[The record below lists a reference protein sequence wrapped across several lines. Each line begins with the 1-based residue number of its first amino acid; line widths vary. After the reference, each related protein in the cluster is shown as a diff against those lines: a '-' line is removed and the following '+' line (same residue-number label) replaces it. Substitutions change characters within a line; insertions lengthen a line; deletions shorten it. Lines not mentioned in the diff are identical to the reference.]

1 MYHLPVLAKES
12 IEALNIQ
19 PDSTIV
25 DATFGGGGH
34 SKLILEELGAE
45 GRLFGFDQ
53 DADALRNSLD
63 DPRFTFVQANFEYL
77 ARFLKLH
84 AVRSVDGILADL
96 GVSSHQLD
104 EGERGFSYRYEAAL
118 DMRMNQQNE
127 QTAATILNTYTQDAL
142 QDIFSRYGEVRN
154 AKTLAQAIVSAKS
167 QQPFQTINDLMVTIE
182 PLIKGQRLRY
192 LSQVFQALRIEV
204 NDEMGVLERFLKNAM
219 KVLKPGGKLVII
231 AYHSLEDRMV
241 KQFLKTGNIDGGIQR
256 DFYGE
261 IFRPFKITTKKA
273 VLPSDEEI
281 RTNSRARSAKMR
293 VGERLEISEESFDW

>member
-1 MYHLPVLAKES
+1 MYHQPVLAKES
-12 IEALNIQ
+12 IGALSIQ
-19 PDSTIV
+19 SNSTIV

-53 DADALRNSLD
+53 DADAVQNSLD
-63 DPRFTFVQANFEYL
+63 DSRFTFVQANFEYL
-77 ARFLKLH
+77 SRFLKLH

-118 DMRMNQQNE
+118 DMRMNQQSE
-127 QTAATILNTYTQDAL
+127 RTAATILNTYTQDAL

-154 AKTLAQAIVSAKS
+154 SKTLAQAIVAAKS
-167 QQPFQTINDLMVTIE
+167 QQPFQTINDLMTTIE

-204 NDEMGVLERFLKNAM
+204 NDEMGVLERFLKEAM

-241 KQFLKTGNIDGGIQR
+241 KQFLKTGNINGDVQR
-256 DFYGE
+256 DFYGA
-261 IFRPFKITTKKA
+261 IFRPFKIITKKA
-273 VLPSDEEI
+273 VLPSDAEI
-281 RTNSRARSAKMR
+281 KGNSRARSAKMR

>member
-1 MYHLPVLAKES
+1 MYHQPVLAKES
-12 IEALNIQ
+12 IAALNIEA
-19 PDSTIV
+19 DSTIV

-34 SKLILEELGAE
+34 SKLILEQLGST

-53 DADALRNSLD
+53 DADAAQNAID
-63 DPRFTFVQANFEYL
+63 DSRFTFVQANFEHL
-77 ARFLKLH
+77 ARFLKLYT
-84 AVRSVDGILADL
+84 VRSVDGILADL

-104 EGERGFSYRYEAAL
+104 EGERGFSYRYEADL

-127 QTAATILNTYTQDAL
+127 RTAATILNTYTQDTL

-154 AKTLAQAIVSAKS
+154 AKTLAQAIVAARS
-167 QQPFQTINDLMVTIE
+167 QQSFKTINDLMLTIE

-241 KQFLKTGNIDGGIQR
+241 KQFLKTGNINGDIQR

-261 IFRPFKITTKKA
+261 IFRPFKIITKKA
-273 VLPSDEEI
+273 VLPSNEEI
-281 RTNSRARSAKMR
+281 KMNSRARSAKMR
-293 VGERLEISEESFDW
+293 VGERLEISE